1 MNSSGEFL
9 NGSRAAAV
17 VGLLLP
23 LGKGGQASVQ
33 AEPRQLWGLGGR
45 DPQLG
50 KSSSGHPRLNAGITR
65 LDSRSTLL
73 ATSLLRVGLRKP
85 RVCKL
90 EWDEKDIE
98 PSMGRE
104 QCAGIATGP
113 LSHLPRNGQTIV
125 SDSSPKVLNCP
136 KSSRNPC
143 NLNFLDSQTRGQ

>member
-65 LDSRSTLL
+65 LDSQSTL
-73 ATSLLRVGLRKP
+73 ATSLRKP

-98 PSMGRE
+98 PWGES
-104 QCAGIATGP
+104 
-113 LSHLPRNGQTIV
+113 N
-125 SDSSPKVLNCP
+125 VLA
-136 KSSRNPC
+136 
-143 NLNFLDSQTRGQ
+143 

>member
-65 LDSRSTLL
+65 LDSQSTQ
-73 ATSLLRVGLRKP
+73 ACCGSVSENHEFANSKGTKKISSHP
-85 RVCKL
+85 
-90 EWDEKDIE
+90 WDE
-98 PSMGRE
+98 S
-104 QCAGIATGP
+104 
-113 LSHLPRNGQTIV
+113 N
-125 SDSSPKVLNCP
+125 VLA
-136 KSSRNPC
+136 
-143 NLNFLDSQTRGQ
+143 